1 MQVQALKEQ
10 LKNRIILMDG
20 AMGTYFNRLHPDE
33 GEAEGANVSHPEW
46 IQEIHEKYIAA
57 GARLIRTNTFAVN
70 HMLVRREDMEE
81 NLTAA
86 VSSARRAVQQDRAR
100 LQNEGMD
107 DSIWIAG
114 SIGPIRSSDEQEEER
129 VLEEYRL
136 ICDTL
141 FRQGIR
147 IFILETFSEPKTVI
161 QIADL
166 LRKMAGGE
174 ELFILAQFSV
184 NRMGYTQYGYSM
196 QRMVHM
202 LEKETVLNGFGFNC
216 GIGATHMN
224 KLFGEIVFSGDCV
237 FSVLPNA
244 GYDHMLRGRQLF
256 MDDPS
261 YYAAVMEEIAAKGAN
276 LIGGCCGTTPEY
288 IRELAGVLQKGD
300 APAKKWIQTA
310 GETVT
315 DTEEPQRALIEP
327 VSKTMEES
335 DTLQYH
341 GRQIDG
347 DSKSQYNITPF
358 IEKLNRGER
367 VYVAEIDSPFDQN
380 ADKFLEAAH
389 RLKENDVD
397 LVTISDSPMARPRAE
412 AFQMGIYIAAQT
424 GIRVMPH
431 VCCRDRNLIALRSA
445 ILGGH
450 INGIRDMLI
459 ITGDPVA
466 RDDRNT
472 ITGVFDMN
480 SIKLMEYVK
489 NMNQET
495 FTGDPFYYGGAL
507 NYAGVNIEAIAGRM
521 KKKMEAGCSYFLTQ
535 PVYSDEDI
543 ERVRQLKQK
552 TGAKILPGIMPLVS
566 YRNAMYMKNEMPGIH
581 VPDEIVNC
589 YQPDMERAEAEETAI
604 RISVEIGKKAM
615 DFADG
620 FYFMTPFNRVSLV
633 NGIIDRLRELDKI
646 DMAESLKSV
655 D

>member
-33 GEAEGANVSHPEW
+33 GEAEGVNVTHPEW

-86 VSSARRAVQQDRAR
+86 VRNAREAVQCHKEKVQG
-100 LQNEGMD
+100 EGTED
-107 DSIWIAG
+107 VVWIAG
-114 SIGPIRSSDEQEEER
+114 SIGPIRAGGER
-129 VLEEYRL
+129 EATQVLEEYRL

-141 FRQGIR
+141 FAQGIR
-147 IFILETFSEPKTVI
+147 IFILETFAEHGTVV
-161 QIADL
+161 QVANY
-166 LRKMAGGE
+166 LRNMAGE
-174 ELFILAQFSV
+174 EDIFILAQFSV

-196 QRMVHM
+196 QRMIDA
-202 LEKETVLNGFGFNC
+202 LERETVLDGFGFNC

-224 KLFGEIVFSGDCV
+224 QLLGKITFSKDSV

-256 MDDPS
+256 MDNPS
-261 YYAAVMEEIAAKGAN
+261 YYASVMEEIAGKGVN

-288 IRELAGVLQKGD
+288 IRELARVLQKGD
-300 APAKKWIQTA
+300 APAEKHITEP
-310 GETVT
+310 ETKRLQRRLQET
-315 DTEEPQRALIEP
+315 DSGQRA
-327 VSKTMEES
+327 S
-335 DTLQYH
+335 
-341 GRQIDG
+341 
-347 DSKSQYNITPF
+347 NPF

-367 VYVAEIDSPFDQN
+367 VYVVEIDSPFDQN
-380 ADKFLEAAH
+380 ADKFLEAAY

-397 LVTISDSPMARPRAE
+397 LVTISDSPMAKPRAE
-412 AFQMGIYIAAQT
+412 AFEMGIYIAGQT

-489 NMNQET
+489 NMNQEM
-495 FTGDPFYYGGAL
+495 FTEEPFYYGGAL
-507 NYAGVNIEAIAGRM
+507 NYAGINIEAIAGRM

-535 PVYSDEDI
+535 PVYSDDDI
-543 ERVRQLKQK
+543 ERVRELKQR
-552 TGAKILPGIMPLVS
+552 TQAKILLGIMPLVS
-566 YRNAMYMKNEMPGIH
+566 YRNALYMKNELPGIH
-581 VPDEIVNC
+581 VPEDIVNC
-589 YQPDMERAEAEETAI
+589 YRPDMERAEAEETAI

-633 NGIIDRLRELDKI
+633 NGVIDRLREVEDA
-646 DMAESLKSV
+646 MM
-655 D
+655 